1 MGFYTLDL
9 KLYYRKLYH
18 RQACTKPCYNS
29 LMKALYRKYRP
40 TKLSQVIGEEQVVKP
55 LENALKQGKISHAY
69 LFTGPRGCGKTSVAR
84 IFAHEIN
91 KFPYEIEDNYVDI
104 IEIDAASNTG
114 VDNIRDLREK
124 AVIAPTKGRYK
135 VYIIDEVH
143 MLTKAAFNALLKT
156 LEEPPKSVVFIMA
169 TTDAYKVPVTIISRS
184 QVYNF
189 HLADIN
195 IMQKHLAKIAKNEKI
210 NIEDSALTIIA
221 EKGGGSFRDSI
232 SLLDQISTL
241 SDQKITKKTVLE
253 ALGLPDQILIRK
265 LLDAYKS
272 QDFNAITD
280 ALQSELDSGIKPEI
294 LAEGLIQHIIKS
306 PEPELLPLLE
316 KLPEVK
322 SPFPEAKL
330 LLAFLGAFSKT
341 STKPAPN
348 PINIETSP
356 AKTSSDIN
364 DINATSVQNQT
375 DATNQPE
382 IPPQP
387 ESTALQPEEA
397 SSRPETI
404 TPQPESQTFD
414 RTTFLDNIKTK
425 NAAIASILEKSR
437 IEKQGNTIHI
447 IPEHKTHLI
456 ILRSINNQKIIQAAL
471 GTSLNIELHDADE
484 IIQKSTTLTKISD
497 IMGTVTEVNASGD
510 PF

>member
-1 MGFYTLDL
+1 M
-9 KLYYRKLYH
+9 
-18 RQACTKPCYNS
+18 Q
-29 LMKALYRKYRP
+29 ALYRKYRP
-40 TKLSQVIGEEQVVKP
+40 TNLDQVIGQEQVTKP
-55 LENALKQGKISHAY
+55 LKNAIRQGKVSHAY

-91 KFPYEIEDNYVDI
+91 GFPYEVEDSYVDI

-124 AVIAPTKGRYK
+124 AVIAPTKGKYK
-135 VYIIDEVH
+135 VYIIDEIH

-169 TTDAYKVPVTIISRS
+169 TTDAYKVPITITSRS

-189 HLADIN
+189 HLAN
-195 IMQKHLAKIAKNEKI
+195 IDTIQKHLAKIAENEKI
-210 NIEDSALTIIA
+210 NVEDSALTIIA

-241 SDQKITKKTVLE
+241 SDQKITKKTVLD

-272 QDFNAITD
+272 QDFDTITD
-280 ALQSELDSGIKPEI
+280 ALKNELDSGTKPEI
-294 LAEGLIQHIIKS
+294 LSEGLIRYIIKS
-306 PEPELLPLLE
+306 PEPKLLPLLE

-341 STKPAPN
+341 STKPLPN

-356 AKTSSDIN
+356 AKTSSDVN

-375 DATNQPE
+375 DSTNQPE

-387 ESTALQPEEA
+387 ESAALQ
-397 SSRPETI
+397 S
-404 TPQPESQTFD
+404 ESQTFD
-414 RTTFLDNIKTK
+414 RSAFLANIKTK
-425 NAAIASILEKSR
+425 NAAIASILEKSH

-447 IPEHKTHLI
+447 TPEHKTHLI
-456 ILRSINNQKIIQAAL
+456 ILKSTNNQKIIRAAL
-471 GTSLNIELHDADE
+471 GTPLNVELHDANE
-484 IIQKSTTLTKISD
+484 IAHKSTTLNKISD
-497 IMGTVTEVNASGD
+497 IMGTVTEVNTSGD